1 MFTRKDLVRLLIP
14 LIVEQIL
21 AVLVGMVDVV
31 MVAAVG
37 EAAVSGVS
45 LVDSI
50 SILIIQLLAALAT
63 GGSVVC
69 AQYIGKKSVEQA
81 SRAAGQLFL
90 VTVMVSAVVAVA
102 ALVGNQ
108 PLLRLIF
115 GQVEEDVMRN
125 AMIYFWISAFSYPFL
140 AVYNSCA
147 ALFRAMGNSRISMNA
162 SLAMNGINIAGN
174 AICIFGLHMGVEGVA
189 IPTLISRIFAAVLM
203 MYLIQRPGNAVRINS
218 IRELKLDGGMIRN
231 ILRVG
236 VPNGME
242 NVIFQFGKLMLQSL
256 VSSLGTA
263 AIAGYAV
270 ACNLVT
276 FEYLPGNALGLG
288 MITIVGQCVGAEEWE
303 QAKSYT
309 RKLIL
314 LNYGMLAVICTAM
327 VVGRSFWV
335 GIYQISPE
343 ASASAQEMVVAHSLA
358 MIIWP
363 LGFAL
368 PHALRASF
376 DASFTMIVSVACM
389 WIFRIGFAYLFVVVW
404 KVGILGIW
412 YGMFIDWV
420 FRAAIFVWRFRKFG
434 KRKIQALT

>member
-1 MFTRKDLVRLLIP
+1 
-14 LIVEQIL
+14 
-21 AVLVGMVDVV
+21 MV
-31 MVAAVG
+31 
-37 EAAVSGVS
+37 
-45 LVDSI
+45 
-50 SILIIQLLAALAT
+50 
-63 GGSVVC
+63 
-69 AQYIGKKSVEQA
+69 K
-81 SRAAGQLFL
+81 
-90 VTVMVSAVVAVA
+90 VSAVVAVA

-189 IPTLISRIFAAVLM
+189 ITTLISRIFAAVLM